1 MITAAMNITGTE
13 LTGWLAS
20 VLWPFM
26 RIGAMFA
33 AVPIFSA
40 RSVPVRIRILLS
52 FFIAWILVPVIPKPP
67 VIDLISAEAVL
78 ISVNQVLIGLAMG
91 FILQMVFSAFVI
103 AGQSIAMA
111 MGLGF
116 ASIIDPQNGV
126 QVPVVSQA
134 FLIMV
139 TLVFLALN
147 GHLLLIE
154 VLAESFQR
162 LPVGPLV
169 ISNDGLW
176 QLVSWGSNMF
186 VGGML
191 VALPAVAALLLV
203 NLAFGVTSRAAPQLN
218 IFAVGFPVMIMVG
231 MAFIILILPSITG
244 HLSRLMLQAFELIN
258 KVV

>member
-13 LTGWLAS
+13 LTSWLAS

-26 RIGAMFA
+26 RIGAMFS

-52 FFIAWILVPVIPKPP
+52 FFIALILVPVIPKPP

-162 LPVGPLV
+162 LPVGPL
-169 ISNDGLW
+169 DD
-176 QLVSWGSNMF
+176 F
-186 VGGML
+186 
-191 VALPAVAALLLV
+191 
-203 NLAFGVTSRAAPQLN
+203 
-218 IFAVGFPVMIMVG
+218 
-231 MAFIILILPSITG
+231 
-244 HLSRLMLQAFELIN
+244 
-258 KVV
+258 K